1 MTPEEQVI
9 MIEANRVLTQKQVD
23 EGSYPPLP
31 PTAMTPADATAHNGT
46 PLIATP
52 PPPP

>member
-1 MTPEEQVI
+1 MTPEEQAI

-23 EGSYPPLP
+23 EGTYPPLP
-31 PTAMTPADATAHNGT
+31 PTVLTPPDATAHNGM

-52 PPPP
+52 PPP